1 MISFP
6 NLIKIEYHFLI
17 EVPTPSPLLIHR
29 HSLYLNIAYLSK
41 MLLLGDALLGKNN
54 NFFGK
59 IFFMQR
65 IFEKA
70 TGRIWMID
78 NILDQRDVS

>member
-1 MISFP
+1 
-6 NLIKIEYHFLI
+6 
-17 EVPTPSPLLIHR
+17 
-29 HSLYLNIAYLSK
+29 

-78 NILDQRDVS
+78 NILDQRDVSVIQINLIIEWMNAIVPLYIKYFIESLQS